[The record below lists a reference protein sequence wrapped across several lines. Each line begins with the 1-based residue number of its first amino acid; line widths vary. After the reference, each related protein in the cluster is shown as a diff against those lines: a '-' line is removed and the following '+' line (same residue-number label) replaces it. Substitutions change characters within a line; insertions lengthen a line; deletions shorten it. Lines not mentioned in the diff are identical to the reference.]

1 MRFIKK
7 INIFVKGTYKS
18 PDKKNKKTS
27 MRNLINKILL
37 VIIGIIGYSS
47 SSYACHKHEKST
59 SCTKS
64 ESTIKIG
71 KAGDFSCMY
80 GVPKS
85 NFETL
90 DTTKATTKSSDKK
103 RQKHKIRKKRV
114 TQKNK
119 MSHRKFSQVAL

>member
-103 RQKHKIRKKRV
+103 KAEAQDKKE
-114 TQKNK
+114 KSDSK
-119 MSHRKFSQVAL
+119 K